1 MTNFKQ
7 QQLADDFFQS
17 VKSKF
22 PEIQLIN
29 ITPSPEDPR
38 DLWINITA
46 PADEDR
52 EFELMDWV
60 SEKSAD
66 ILLEYG
72 YSILVLPGRN

>member
-46 PADEDR
+46 PDDEDR

-66 ILLEYG
+66 ILMEYG
-72 YSILVLPGRN
+72 YSILVLPSRN